1 MAGGREGKEEEREIR
16 KGGGEREGKWRDIK
30 SANPCTF
37 CLPLLL
43 LASISLYSISLFCN
57 AVIKTK
63 KTQTDIGDKIHP
75 IKAHAPKLTEV
86 TPHDAV
92 SYSYRVKPPQVLSM
106 STKATPIKPSTFRIR
121 LGFWEKNKSKSK
133 CLNVILTWNWGK
145 DLQSKAAEST
155 QPLLDLI
162 NLFIGSNSG
171 SEVIAVASQRMF
183 RTFCYGVCMSQVF
196 SGSCSFT
203 HYQKKKVISLHLG
216 RV

>member
-1 MAGGREGKEEEREIR
+1 MAGGREGEGDKKRE
-16 KGGGEREGKWRDIK
+16 GEGKWRDIK

-121 LGFWEKNKSKSK
+121 LGFWEKKLIKMLECYFNMKLRKG
-133 CLNVILTWNWGK
+133 LAV
-145 DLQSKAAEST
+145 QSCREHT
-155 QPLLDLI
+155 
-162 NLFIGSNSG
+162 
-171 SEVIAVASQRMF
+171 ASSRSYQ
-183 RTFCYGVCMSQVF
+183 
-196 SGSCSFT
+196 SF
-203 HYQKKKVISLHLG
+203 YWI
-216 RV
+216 

>member
-1 MAGGREGKEEEREIR
+1 MFTCSYNTFAQFHLRKGKMAGRREGKEEEREIR
-16 KGGGEREGKWRDIK
+16 KGRGGDIK

-63 KTQTDIGDKIHP
+63 NQTDIGDKIHP

-121 LGFWEKNKSKSK
+121 LGFWEKK
-133 CLNVILTWNWGK
+133 
-145 DLQSKAAEST
+145 
-155 QPLLDLI
+155 
-162 NLFIGSNSG
+162 
-171 SEVIAVASQRMF
+171 
-183 RTFCYGVCMSQVF
+183 
-196 SGSCSFT
+196 
-203 HYQKKKVISLHLG
+203 
-216 RV
+216 